1 MNIYE
6 KGVMRVTDSS
16 RSRKSTKKRL
26 MYLQKLLKE
35 EFLGSQKEIVDK
47 LREAGFNATQSTIS
61 RDLKRIGAVRV
72 ALPTGEYR
80 YMIQDYAVEGVN
92 ERVIEIIRRAVTSFE
107 YNSPILLVKVIPG
120 TASAVARAIES
131 LSLPQIAGSVAG
143 DDTIFFLLKE
153 GSNAAEVVSTLQKI
167 VEFNPDDTM
176 SLEDEEE

>member
-1 MNIYE
+1 MPD
-6 KGVMRVTDSS
+6 KSGS
-16 RSRKSTKKRL
+16 RSRKKTKKRL
-26 MYLQKLLKE
+26 MYIQKLLKE
-35 EFLGSQKEIVDK
+35 EFLGSQKEIVDR
-47 LREAGFNATQSTIS
+47 LRAAGFDATQSTVS

-80 YMIQDYAVEGVN
+80 YVIQDYAVEGVN

-107 YNSPILLVKVIPG
+107 YNNPILLVKVVPG

-153 GSNAAEVVSTLQKI
+153 GSNATEVIGTLQKI
-167 VEFNPDDTM
+167 VEFNHEEKW
-176 SLEDEEE
+176 SSNDEN